1 MIEGSFVR
9 IHFPLWNKLADERGS
24 DGEVRSTDDAG
35 RRNEG
40 RTEMRL
46 PSGAMHMYGI
56 GLSSV
61 TPNLSSYRMT
71 AMTNVPDLGIK
82 SISSKSQQCRRGVTH
97 A

>member
-1 MIEGSFVR
+1 
-9 IHFPLWNKLADERGS
+9 
-24 DGEVRSTDDAG
+24 
-35 RRNEG
+35 
-40 RTEMRL
+40 
-46 PSGAMHMYGI
+46 MYGI

-71 AMTNVPDLGIK
+71 AMTKVPDLGIK